1 MITSEDV
8 IGQCSDLMLHG
19 AYVEA
24 IEAMEY
30 AQGLG
35 VLVNEDDITRMYE
48 LKVNINYELI

>member
-1 MITSEDV
+1 
-8 IGQCSDLMLHG
+8 MLHG

-35 VLVNEDDITRMYE
+35 VLVKEDVSLL
-48 LKVNINYELI
+48 LKEDGGSLLTEII

>member
-8 IGQCSDLMLHG
+8 IDQCSDLMLHG

-35 VLVNEDDITRMYE
+35 VLVKEDDITRMYE